1 MLSTK
6 TKNSIKEAFFKGT
19 ILVKSADKKGNV
31 EYKKITDVHKHFCF
45 HKKVFKIELKN
56 KKIITTEDHSLYEF
70 VNNQNLKEIKSSLDL
85 KQIVVLYDNKCKN
98 EQIVSVRQLKNKEFM
113 YDLSVEDNENFFLT
127 SGILAHNSFSAPS
140 KEGTIAGFTRTRGY
154 RWTDDSLYM
163 HLVQACNYLN
173 LIPPDTSFDLIS
185 VPAPWQPLLLTQAMS
200 YALYD
205 LAILWINEEF
215 TYNLNGYSLDI
226 VRSDKYMSVA
236 QTLQSQV
243 DSQMTEAK
251 RRLHYTIGL
260 RQSKYTMS
268 YGGFFGPFTSGR
280 MSIKKWALGFG
291 TSSSKGFGS

>member
-1 MLSTK
+1 MITKEIKESIRKAFKTNNLFIKTCSLSGKIQFERITDVLRHMTIMK
-6 TKNSIKEAFFKGT
+6 DIYETITIDNRALTSTEDHNLFTLSDNKLFEIKPKDNPESIVVLDNKKIKLESIKE
-19 ILVKSADKKGNV
+19 IKK
-31 EYKKITDVHKHFCF
+31 
-45 HKKVFKIELKN
+45 
-56 KKIITTEDHSLYEF
+56 
-70 VNNQNLKEIKSSLDL
+70 KE
-85 KQIVVLYDNKCKN
+85 KQIY
-98 EQIVSVRQLKNKEFM
+98 M
-113 YDLSVEDNENFFLT
+113 YDLSVSRNHNFFLT
-127 SGILAHNSFSAPS
+127 NGILVCNSFAPPS
-140 KEGTIAGFTRTRGY
+140 KEGVVAGFTRTRGY

-173 LIPPDTSFDLIS
+173 LIPPDTSFDLVS
-185 VPAPWQPLLLTQAMS
+185 VPAPWQPLLLLQAMS

-236 QTLQSQV
+236 STLQSQV